1 MMRNHSL
8 PSHKPQPLSM
18 TLQQS
23 DEPRGPGRVQL
34 PAVTSPGSKAL
45 NIHIEIKGTKPISDN
60 PISSEMNKLP
70 DLSTMQPNVQPNEDA
85 LEMPLNEE
93 LSVNV
98 VNLDSSH
105 STNSVYYKRK
115 RRPSGNTGGKLSHGW
130 TSPQPLMPLRG
141 EFPPITDTKRLR
153 DVKKEIE
160 PVNSSDDKTVDTD
173 INEIEPVIS
182 SDDKTH
188 NTVDVD
194 INEILNVLNT

>member
-1 MMRNHSL
+1 MRNHSL
-8 PSHKPQPLSM
+8 PSHKPQ
-18 TLQQS
+18 QS
-23 DEPRGPGRVQL
+23 DEPRGHVQL
-34 PAVTSPGSKAL
+34 PAVTTPGSKAL

-93 LSVNV
+93 LSFNV
-98 VNLDSSH
+98 VNPDSSH
-105 STNSVYYKRK
+105 STNSVYYKRRK

-130 TSPQPLMPLRG
+130 TSPQPLIPLRG

-160 PVNSSDDKTVDTD
+160 PVNSSDDKTVDAD

-182 SDDKTH
+182 SDDKTR

-194 INEILNVLNT
+194 INEILNELNT